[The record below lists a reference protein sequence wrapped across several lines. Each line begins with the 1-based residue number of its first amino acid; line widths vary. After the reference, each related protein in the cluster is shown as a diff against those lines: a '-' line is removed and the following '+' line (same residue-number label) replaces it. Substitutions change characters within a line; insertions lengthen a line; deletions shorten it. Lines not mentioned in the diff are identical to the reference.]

1 MAYPDTM
8 GLYAPGISI
17 PGIAGMLDLNIPRSG
32 LRQIEKYNVLGF
44 DKWDFFGIG
53 IWRYL
58 NIE

>member
-17 PGIAGMLDLNIPRSG
+17 PCIAGMLDLNIPRSG